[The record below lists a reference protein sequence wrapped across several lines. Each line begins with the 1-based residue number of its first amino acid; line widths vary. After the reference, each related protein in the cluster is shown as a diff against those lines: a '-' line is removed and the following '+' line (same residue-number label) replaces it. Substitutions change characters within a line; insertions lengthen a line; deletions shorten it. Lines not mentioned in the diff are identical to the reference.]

1 MKATHSL
8 SSVQAKYH
16 VEFDIDFR
24 RNKYPGKLIALE
36 GIDGSGKTTQAALL
50 VKELKKLGH
59 KVIQTKEPTQGPI
72 GSFIYKILWGEI
84 NIPANAMQYLF
95 VADRA
100 AHAVEIEKHLKEG
113 TYVILD
119 RSLWSSVPYGIF
131 DMQEVDDYYLSAYS
145 ILSFYHRFI
154 VPNITIYLN
163 IDPQTGFQRVEG
175 TGKKK
180 EMYKDPEKMVKI
192 KKGYDFLLKK
202 FPKEFTVLDGNR
214 SIEKVTQEIVEKI
227 KAL

>member
-1 MKATHSL
+1 MKYN
-8 SSVQAKYH
+8 VN
-16 VEFDIDFR
+16 FDLDFK
-24 RNKYPGKLIALE
+24 RNPYPGKLIALE
-36 GIDGSGKTTQAALL
+36 GIDGSGKTTQTSL
-50 VKELKKLGH
+50 VAEELKKLGH

-84 NIPANAMQYLF
+84 NVPPNAMQYLF

-113 TYVILD
+113 TYVVAD

-131 DMQEVDDYYLSAYS
+131 DMQEVNDYYLAAYS

-154 VPNITIYLN
+154 VPDVTIYLD
-163 IDPQTGFQRVEG
+163 IDPGLGFERVKG
-175 TGKKK
+175 SGKKK
-180 EMYKDPEKMVKI
+180 EMYKDPKKMEKI
-192 KKGYDFLLKK
+192 KKGYEFLLNK
-202 FPKEFTVLDGNR
+202 FPKEFSMIDASKPVEQVTKEIL
-214 SIEKVTQEIVEKI
+214 EKV